1 MRRSYAFEAD
11 VSSEV
16 KTQLEKVE
24 DKVEEKCTT
33 AEACDK
39 MLDKISEEKE
49 KFDDALQTMA
59 DKAKDCKDGKCDKAE
74 MAAVITPK
82 MAELKE
88 VAKSIGVA
96 SEGDTLTEGEL
107 KDARDY
113 LNGAEE
119 IVEAKK
125 DELSDSSEE
134 PKDNDDDDDDNEEPE
149 GAEEAF
155 CALEAYADDLDLA
168 IEGYAFD
175 AAMEGANIDALKAM
189 KSAVSKI
196 RTAAKEMRAAKK
208 AGDFKGAAAKA
219 NEAAAAADELA
230 SDCNNIPDSVSSTA
244 IVTIALAVIAIAA
257 GTGLGARKG
266 FKFAAVQK
274 AHRGANV
281 AKAGAEAGKA
291 AAAQFTATQAAGYDM
306 MGGTAIDAARDAAK
320 SAMRDA
326 TAASKKM
333 ARNTVL
339 RNTGK
344 GAAIGAGAGAAAAG
358 AGASVGALSKF
369 ITQKKL
375 TDADGDMNSEAVKK
389 MGANDLNA
397 LISAIKIAA
406 KNLSKHYKKLASKF
420 ASGQDAEAT
429 ESAMTDATFDGFIA
443 ACEAFQ
449 FGTSAASSS
458 PYLFD

>member
-16 KTQLEKVE
+16 QAQLQKVE

-125 DELSDSSEE
+125 DELGGGSEE
-134 PKDNDDDDDDNEEPE
+134 PKDNDDDDDDEEPE
-149 GAEEAF
+149 DAEEAF
-155 CALEAYADDLDLA
+155 GALEAYADDLDLA

-257 GTGLGARKG
+257 GTGLGAKKG

-420 ASGQDAEAT
+420 ASGQDVEAT
-429 ESAMTDATFDGFIA
+429 ESAMTGATFDGFIA

-449 FGTSAASSS
+449 FGTSASSS